1 MKIEHKKNKDKYS
14 EKCSQI
20 EFLPVR
26 RNRIALQ
33 YAILKQHTS
42 WYQEEMQTKFKY
54 PAETTANAAKIPR
67 QMSLFIKQ
75 DQITSYLRNDSE
87 TTATQGKRHIPI
99 PRRRNTRQ
107 IQNNQIKIFVI
118 SRLASTKQHQHKTLT
133 N

>member
-1 MKIEHKKNKDKYS
+1 MQH
-14 EKCSQI
+14 
-20 EFLPVR
+20 
-26 RNRIALQ
+26 RNRTPADTE
-33 YAILKQHTS
+33 KET
-42 WYQEEMQTKFKY
+42 QTKFKY

-75 DQITSYLRNDSE
+75 DQITSNLRNDSE

-99 PRRRNTRQ
+99 PKRRNTRQ

-118 SRLASTKQHQHKTLT
+118 SRLASTNQHQHKTLT

>member
-1 MKIEHKKNKDKYS
+1 
-14 EKCSQI
+14 
-20 EFLPVR
+20 
-26 RNRIALQ
+26 
-33 YAILKQHTS
+33 
-42 WYQEEMQTKFKY
+42 MQTKFKY
-54 PAETTANAAKIPR
+54 PAETTAYAAKIPR

-75 DQITSYLRNDSE
+75 DRITSNLRNDSE

-99 PRRRNTRQ
+99 PREINTSQ